1 MGKTQRM
8 VGLAIFTAIIIVLQ
22 LVSTF
27 IKFGP
32 FSITLAMIPI
42 VVGAA
47 VYGAGAGAYLGGV
60 FSVVVL
66 ICCVTGADP
75 GGAVVW
81 NANPFLCI
89 VVCMVKGMAA
99 GLAAGLVYR
108 LIAPKS
114 VLGGTVVAAVL
125 SPIVN
130 TGIFYLGLALFFRP
144 VLLSWTG
151 ETDVLYNIIVGLLGV
166 NFLVELGVNVVLS
179 PIAVSYTHLI
189 KPWESLRTAMTSR
202 ECWKQVTGITGWL
215 KKFPAHSPPSLSGK
229 PSIWA
234 RAGAAYALCAPNA
247 PASPAGFPTGLW
259 LPWRLTAWRCLSWRR
274 PAA

>member
-1 MGKTQRM
+1 M
-8 VGLAIFTAIIIVLQ
+8 LQ

-89 VVCMVKGMAA
+89 VVCMAKGIAA

-114 VLGGTVVAAVL
+114 VLGGTVAAAVL

-179 PIAVSYTHLI
+179 PIVVRILKAV
-189 KPWESLRTAMTSR
+189 K
-202 ECWKQVTGITGWL
+202 
-215 KKFPAHSPPSLSGK
+215 
-229 PSIWA
+229 
-234 RAGAAYALCAPNA
+234 AA
-247 PASPAGFPTGLW
+247 
-259 LPWRLTAWRCLSWRR
+259 
-274 PAA
+274 

>member
-1 MGKTQRM
+1 MTKQQSLTMGKTQRM

-47 VYGAGAGAYLGGV
+47 VYGVGAGAYLGGV

-99 GLAAGLVYR
+99 GL
-108 LIAPKS
+108 IAPKS
-114 VLGGTVVAAVL
+114 VLGGTVAAAVL

-179 PIAVSYTHLI
+179 PIVVRILKAV
-189 KPWESLRTAMTSR
+189 K
-202 ECWKQVTGITGWL
+202 
-215 KKFPAHSPPSLSGK
+215 
-229 PSIWA
+229 
-234 RAGAAYALCAPNA
+234 AA
-247 PASPAGFPTGLW
+247 
-259 LPWRLTAWRCLSWRR
+259 
-274 PAA
+274 

>member
-1 MGKTQRM
+1 MSKQKTLTIGKTQRM
-8 VGLAIFTAIIIVLQ
+8 VGLAIFTAIVIVLQ
-22 LVSTF
+22 LVATF

-60 FSVVVL
+60 FGVVVI
-66 ICCVTGADP
+66 ICCITGADP
-75 GGAVVW
+75 GGAIVW

-89 VVCMVKGMAA
+89 LVCMVKGCAA
-99 GLAAGLVYR
+99 GFAAGLVYR

-114 VLGGTVVAAVL
+114 VIGGTVAAAVL

-130 TGIFYLGLALFFRP
+130 TGIFYLGMSLFFRP

-151 ETDVLYNIIVGLLGV
+151 ETDVLYNIIIGLLGI

-179 PIAVSYTHLI
+179 PIVVRILKAV
-189 KPWESLRTAMTSR
+189 K
-202 ECWKQVTGITGWL
+202 
-215 KKFPAHSPPSLSGK
+215 
-229 PSIWA
+229 
-234 RAGAAYALCAPNA
+234 AA
-247 PASPAGFPTGLW
+247 
-259 LPWRLTAWRCLSWRR
+259 
-274 PAA
+274 

>member
-1 MGKTQRM
+1 MSKQKTLTIGKTQRM

-22 LVSTF
+22 LVATF

-60 FSVVVL
+60 FGVVVI
-66 ICCVTGADP
+66 ICCITGADP
-75 GGAVVW
+75 GGAIVW
-81 NANPFLCI
+81 NANPFLCV
-89 VVCMVKGMAA
+89 VVCMIKGCAA
-99 GLAAGLVYR
+99 GFVAGLMYR

-114 VLGGTVVAAVL
+114 VLGGTIVAAIL

-130 TGIFYLGLALFFRP
+130 TGLFYLGMTLFFRP

-151 ETDVLYNIIVGLLGV
+151 ETDVLYNIIIGLLGV

-179 PIAVSYTHLI
+179 PIVVRILKAV
-189 KPWESLRTAMTSR
+189 K
-202 ECWKQVTGITGWL
+202 
-215 KKFPAHSPPSLSGK
+215 
-229 PSIWA
+229 
-234 RAGAAYALCAPNA
+234 AA
-247 PASPAGFPTGLW
+247 
-259 LPWRLTAWRCLSWRR
+259 
-274 PAA
+274 

>member
-1 MGKTQRM
+1 MSKQKTLTIGKTQRM

-60 FSVVVL
+60 FGVVVI
-66 ICCVTGADP
+66 ICCITGADP
-75 GGAVVW
+75 GGAIVW

-89 VVCMVKGMAA
+89 LVCMVKGCAAGFAA
-99 GLAAGLVYR
+99 GLMYR
-108 LIAPKS
+108 LIASKS
-114 VLGGTVVAAVL
+114 VIGGTIAAAVL

-130 TGIFYLGLALFFRP
+130 TGIFYLGMSLFFRP

-151 ETDVLYNIIVGLLGV
+151 ETDVLYNIVVGLLGI

-179 PIAVSYTHLI
+179 PIVVRILKAI
-189 KPWESLRTAMTSR
+189 K
-202 ECWKQVTGITGWL
+202 
-215 KKFPAHSPPSLSGK
+215 
-229 PSIWA
+229 
-234 RAGAAYALCAPNA
+234 AA
-247 PASPAGFPTGLW
+247 
-259 LPWRLTAWRCLSWRR
+259 
-274 PAA
+274 